1 MSLLKISYIKGSVL
15 LISQFDRVSPAIIK
29 STIVNVSATELKF
42 GNTYGGRSCLKL
54 MLILLVWSLSNRKMI
69 FNICKREEGYN
80 FRPITYFG

>member
-54 MLILLVWSLSNRKMI
+54 MLILLVCSLSNRKVS